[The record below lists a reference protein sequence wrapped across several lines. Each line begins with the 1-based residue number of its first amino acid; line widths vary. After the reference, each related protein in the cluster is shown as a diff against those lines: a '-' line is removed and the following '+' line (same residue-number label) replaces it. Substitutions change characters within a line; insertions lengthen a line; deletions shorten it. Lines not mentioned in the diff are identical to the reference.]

1 MVLRTWKTIVP
12 FLLACI
18 HISMQC
24 CPSGFSL
31 NADRLTCESDE
42 GEVEVVGMNLCQGD
56 MVVVD
61 TRYTSFSYY
70 GGKKVK
76 VNMLQIKCTN
86 FWL

>member
-1 MVLRTWKTIVP
+1 MVSRSWKII
-12 FLLACI
+12 FLFLSVCI
-18 HISMQC
+18 HISTQSTMQC

-31 NADRLTCESDE
+31 NADRLTCEYDE

-76 VNMLQIKCTN
+76 VYMLQIK
-86 FWL
+86 

>member
-1 MVLRTWKTIVP
+1 MLMSWKTI
-12 FLLACI
+12 FYILSAHN
-18 HISMQC
+18 HISTQSSMQC
-24 CPSGFSL
+24 CSSGFSL

-61 TRYTSFSYY
+61 SRYTSFSYY

-76 VNMLQIKCTN
+76 VNISQIN
-86 FWL
+86 